1 MPEIITYCL
10 HANQKLDLKK
20 LNQALYASTK
30 LLQTTSALHWGIKDS
45 KDKVDSYLLLQI
57 TMPHYLTRSQN
68 SSLLYTNVRLTLSA
82 FPSYLPI
89 NLPLIVWHHIFVVAH
104 KNLER
109 KVHANASGL
118 SGGVRFFCLL
128 IVK

>member
-1 MPEIITYCL
+1 MQTKNWL
-10 HANQKLDLKK
+10 LKK

-57 TMPHYLTRSQN
+57 TLPHYLTRSQN
-68 SSLLYTNVRLTLSA
+68 SSLLYTNVRLNLTT

-89 NLPLIVWHHIFVVAH
+89 NLPLIV
-104 KNLER
+104 
-109 KVHANASGL
+109 
-118 SGGVRFFCLL
+118 
-128 IVK
+128 